1 MAFLS
6 ESNTVRKRDVHSDE
20 ASEAL
25 TIPFRRTTFLI
36 TFMVFLV
43 LLPIQ
48 ARAAR
53 LVIGF
58 SGKTGSNDIFLGA
71 QLGIDESNRQGK
83 YFEIQLDVHIYG
95 GVRHSF
101 TIKGS

>member
-1 MAFLS
+1 MAFLI
-6 ESNTVRKRDVHSDE
+6 EPNTARKRDVHPGE

-43 LLPIQ
+43 LLPVQ

-58 SGKTGSNDIFLGA
+58 SGETGSNDIFLGA
-71 QLGIDESNRQGK
+71 KLGIDESNRQGK
-83 YFEIQLDVHIYG
+83 YLE
-95 GVRHSF
+95 
-101 TIKGS
+101 K